1 MKPKLHIIIGSTRP
15 GRVGPGIAQWFS
27 EFTAEHGKFEP
38 VLVDLAEFNLPVFDE
53 PEHPMKQNY
62 RTCPHQGLGRER
74 ALRRRLRV
82 RDAGIQLRPALVP
95 HQRVE
100 LSVAGVELCA
110 RRLRELW
117 RHLGRPAR
125 RPDGEAD
132 RDDAEDDADSGRRAD
147 ADGLPRTWTRPATS
161 SPSTSTRPRQ
171 RRCST
176 SSSAGPK
183 PSSPCAPSARP
194 H

>member
-74 ALRRRLRV
+74 ARRRRLRV
-82 RDAGIQLRPALVP
+82 RDAGIQLRPA
-95 HQRVE
+95 
-100 LSVAGVELCA
+100 A
-110 RRLRELW
+110 RR
-117 RHLGRPAR
+117 
-125 RPDGEAD
+125 
-132 RDDAEDDADSGRRAD
+132 S
-147 ADGLPRTWTRPATS
+147 
-161 SPSTSTRPRQ
+161 
-171 RRCST
+171 
-176 SSSAGPK
+176 
-183 PSSPCAPSARP
+183 
-194 H
+194 